1 MLLGVTC
8 CSVVSVVAEADVLS
22 FLSRKTSYL
31 QEMQSFSFES
41 CFQEACQHA
50 FFFFLII
57 HLSCFLHHQSAYQNL
72 QLSYLYFLIP
82 SIDFHRL
89 FQWR

>member
-1 MLLGVTC
+1 MLLGVMC

-50 FFFFLII
+50 FFFFFNYSSELFPTPPIR
-57 HLSCFLHHQSAYQNL
+57 LSKLAA
-72 QLSYLYFLIP
+72 QLFV
-82 SIDFHRL
+82 L
-89 FQWR
+89 FDSQYRFS